1 MVRTDGTRLR
11 RKETDFMAKTKTD
24 HGPGQRPMKLAEAL
38 LVRADQ
44 KKKLASLRERLV
56 LNGRVQEGDQP
67 HEDPEELLR
76 EAASVLQQQEDLLL
90 RIDRANASTLLADGR
105 SVLQALGR
113 RDSLGTQHSLLSS
126 LLERAK
132 QETERYSSS
141 EIKWRTT
148 FSVKAIQ
155 KRLEDVARQM
165 REINGHIQ
173 EANWKAEV

>member
-1 MVRTDGTRLR
+1 
-11 RKETDFMAKTKTD
+11 MAKTKTD

-90 RIDRANASTLLADGR
+90 RIMDLVESSGSGFAFPSQILYMSKDEGLDESRGAEAAEAVRRWRDEGELPFPDHSPARVSQLNCTLEYPPGG
-105 SVLQALGR
+105 SVLSGNK
-113 RDSLGTQHSLLSS
+113 DHP
-126 LLERAK
+126 
-132 QETERYSSS
+132 
-141 EIKWRTT
+141 
-148 FSVKAIQ
+148 
-155 KRLEDVARQM
+155 
-165 REINGHIQ
+165 
-173 EANWKAEV
+173 